1 MFRKAK
7 SVFRCVLAS
16 LYLSLLFSI
25 RFINFSFPYYYYCY
39 FPSSSLYHPCCHI
52 YTLPQLLF
60 HFHVCLQ
67 TNKLVNSLL
76 YVFIKPDFLF
86 RRRRLPSPLL
96 PRVCRSSSIFFV
108 VNFFCAERSRQRS
121 SSYSA
126 ARSS

>member
-86 RRRRLPSPLL
+86 CRRRLTTILQFLKLSLHNEKNVGGTNVL
-96 PRVCRSSSIFFV
+96 PNDTMS
-108 VNFFCAERSRQRS
+108 
-121 SSYSA
+121 
-126 ARSS
+126 